1 MSTAEIWWRFFRT
14 ITVWGAPWLRYQYS
28 RAFARNS
35 LCVFARGVATTWSR
49 TTQKSTQFGTSSRV
63 DDDDGH
69 LIPATFQLTFFY
81 DSHCL
86 RCAEFNRYPNRR
98 NGPKVV
104 FTFAADSAA
113 NYRSSIGSST
123 LLSSNARGLAW
134 AANRRLEFFRVII
147 VKTNFLISSP
157 RRTCARAGETPHN
170 TQLRKSIRKQIAW
183 KLILFKTKKKTG
195 EERTV
200 KKCTIKLQGSAQ
212 GKIVCYGLLTYRDMT
227 KHLKIVNTV

>member
-1 MSTAEIWWRFFRT
+1 MWARLRFDGDFF
-14 ITVWGAPWLRYQYS
+14 GQS
-28 RAFARNS
+28 RSGEHRDCVISIRNS

-183 KLILFKTKKKTG
+183 KLILFKTKRKKRAKKERWKNVQLNYKAAHREKLCATG
-195 EERTV
+195 CSHIATWLS
-200 KKCTIKLQGSAQ
+200 I
-212 GKIVCYGLLTYRDMT
+212 
-227 KHLKIVNTV
+227 